1 VVVVTIVV
9 VVVGESEL
17 PPVDTLGFDDEQAA
31 PSRARP
37 TTQATSPARKREV
50 RRGVEW
56 DGSEVAVVRFV
67 MTRDTGRIPVRF
79 TEVELAAA
87 SGEPLPA
94 GRLR

>member
-1 VVVVTIVV
+1 LATVVVVTIVV

-17 PPVDTLGFDDEQAA
+17 PPVDDEQAA